1 MQQMWGKVQVMTETT
16 LVLNVVALRKITQY
30 AHWMPALRGISEE
43 YIARNYPGWEWNEI
57 LPFLIKEKVVSREPG
72 QSHSV
77 RLNQGLSISREIKS
91 VKIARTQNGYT
102 LTIKKV
108 NLRNNR
114 KSAGAICS
122 NNTKIDGGS

>member
-1 MQQMWGKVQVMTETT
+1 MTETT
-16 LVLNVVALRKITQY
+16 LVLDVAALRKITQY

-72 QSHSV
+72 QSHPV

-91 VKIARTQNGYT
+91 VMITRTKNGFT
-102 LTIKKV
+102 LTINKA

-114 KSAGAICS
+114 ESSRTTCS
-122 NNTKIDGGS
+122 DGTNKDGRN